1 MISYPK
7 VANLSVVK
15 VSRLHHSFSYYYLST
30 KEEGAKFCRTWCSH
44 GYNIC
49 LNFSRI

>member
-15 VSRLHHSFSYYYLST
+15 VSRLHHTFSYYYLST
-30 KEEGAKFCRTWCSH
+30 KEEEQNSLELGVLMVIIYA
-44 GYNIC
+44 
-49 LNFSRI
+49 